1 VDDSPV
7 KDHITTARQASAPGH
22 VAMVPCPDMG
32 DGAPPHSRPGFHFIT
47 IGSNEFDDEQFIV
60 MSPL

>member
-1 VDDSPV
+1 
-7 KDHITTARQASAPGH
+7 
-22 VAMVPCPDMG
+22 MVPCPGKG

-60 MSPL
+60 MSLL